1 MSTHTE
7 TRLLPLQAI
16 ARLVVLYRARH
27 VPVYDWVTSE
37 PSRHDLDH
45 FVKAHHGRLS
55 QTLAIGRDARAWM
68 GVPVVPAASVAFLL
82 LDDGNDTDEVIRFLA
97 PERGMFPEPLR
108 LLDARDPRVALR
120 RVMVAHAANR
130 AKHPEYE
137 WIAYMLKA
145 WNHYVMGDLVRAILW
160 RVEDG
165 LPRIASWPPDPRPG
179 R

>member
-1 MSTHTE
+1 MMAAQSRTVLTNRCVTTPPVTPDQAFRWFSRGRGHTRKCITRSSDRGYRMSPHKE
-7 TRLLPLQAI
+7 PRVLPLQAI

-82 LDDGNDTDEVIRFLA
+82 LDDGN
-97 PERGMFPEPLR
+97 
-108 LLDARDPRVALR
+108 
-120 RVMVAHAANR
+120 
-130 AKHPEYE
+130 
-137 WIAYMLKA
+137 
-145 WNHYVMGDLVRAILW
+145 
-160 RVEDG
+160 
-165 LPRIASWPPDPRPG
+165 
-179 R
+179 